1 MDPLAF
7 TFSSGWGS
15 GINAYA
21 VVLLMG
27 LLGRFADVGSV
38 PDALTRSD
46 VLIAAAAMYA
56 VEFVADK
63 IPYVDTLWDAIHTVI
78 RPLVGAG
85 IGALIAGDANDLVG
99 AYAAVGGTTALI
111 SHGVKASVRMAIN
124 TSPEPMTNITASVA
138 EDFGVAGVITLAVFH
153 PLLAAV
159 IALVLLILGVVL
171 VLLIAKRVRHFIG
184 ARLRGSEP

>member
-1 MDPLAF
+1 MDPLAL

-78 RPLVGAG
+78 RPPVGAG

-111 SHGVKASVRMAIN
+111 SHGVQASVRMAIN

-153 PLLAAV
+153 PPAARGGDRTCV
-159 IALVLLILGVVL
+159 AHPRRRP
-171 VLLIAKRVRHFIG
+171 RVAHRETSAAFHRRSA
-184 ARLRGSEP
+184 ARQ